1 MSPDHHI
8 LVCATIFCLASN
20 SAFATENCEETTGF
34 TIQPVAQ
41 YVDEGFR
48 PLSNDE
54 VDEIYSQQDGS
65 PDGWRPKSSNSDCEK
80 QSSSMLEPEERGYR
94 PLDYGTTE
102 QGADQPAD
110 AQQQLPDYR
119 DNRYWWNSQQ
129 SQGSGYMP
137 GYGGQGGYGGY
148 GGYGAYGGYGYP
160 NYSPVYPSA
169 PGNSW
174 YQGNTWPQGGY
185 GGNPYYSMPQF
196 MPGYGAMPF
205 GFGGSGLP
213 W

>member
-1 MSPDHHI
+1 MCAMNAC
-8 LVCATIFCLASN
+8 LVSNIALA
-20 SAFATENCEETTGF
+20 AGNCEETTGF

-48 PLSNDE
+48 PLSEEE
-54 VDEIYSQQDGS
+54 VDEVQSQQDAS
-65 PDGWRPKSSNSDCEK
+65 SDGWRPKSSDSDCEQK
-80 QSSSMLEPEERGYR
+80 SSSMLEPEERGYR

-102 QGADQPAD
+102 QRADKTAD
-110 AQQQLPDYR
+110 ALQQLPDYR
-119 DNRYWWNSQQ
+119 DNRYWWNTQPAY
-129 SQGSGYMP
+129 GSGYMP
-137 GYGGQGGYGGY
+137 GYGSQ

-160 NYSPVYPSA
+160 NYSPAYPSA

-174 YQGNTWPQGGY
+174 YQGNSWPQGGY

-196 MPGYGAMPF
+196 MPGYGVTPF